1 MLTGFLLLQKT
12 GGNTTI
18 TVKLSG
24 FNASNDGNKYGLNI
38 HAKGDLGN
46 HCKDAGGH
54 YNPHGKHHA
63 GPDDA
68 DR

>member
-1 MLTGFLLLQKT
+1 MCLLQK
-12 GGNTTI
+12 GGNISI

-24 FNASNDGNKYGLNI
+24 FNAANNGSKHGFHV

-46 HCKDAGGH
+46 QCKDAGGH
-54 YNPHGKHHA
+54 YNPHAKDHA
-63 GPDDA
+63 GPQDA